1 MILRKQK
8 PEDLKLINAINDCLN
23 ELDTY
28 SPDDPRYLK
37 TLASLEKLIDLR
49 AAKRRKYNIDLN
61 TLLLVG
67 GNLAGI
73 MIIVYY
79 EQASAFT
86 SKAQNFVL
94 KSR

>member
-23 ELDTY
+23 ELDTFG
-28 SPDDPRYLK
+28 PDDPRYIK
-37 TLASLEKLIDLR
+37 TLASLQKLMELQN
-49 AAKRRKYNIDLN
+49 AKRRKYNIDMN
-61 TLLLVG
+61 TVLLVA

-73 MIIVYY
+73 MIIVYS
-79 EQASAFT
+79 ERASAFT
-86 SKAQNFVL
+86 SKAQGFIL

>member
-23 ELDTY
+23 ELDTFG
-28 SPDDPRYLK
+28 PDDPRYIK
-37 TLASLEKLIDLR
+37 TLASLQKLMELQN
-49 AAKRRKYNIDLN
+49 AKQRKYNIDMN
-61 TLLLVG
+61 TVLLVA

-73 MIIVYY
+73 MIIVYS
-79 EQASAFT
+79 ERASAFT
-86 SKAQNFVL
+86 SKAQGFIL

>member
-23 ELDTY
+23 ELDTFA
-28 SPDDPRYLK
+28 PDDPRYIK
-37 TLASLEKLIDLR
+37 TLASLERLMDMQK
-49 AAKRRKYNIDLN
+49 AKTPKYSVDLN
-61 TLLLVG
+61 TVLLVA

-73 MIIVYY
+73 MIIVYS
-79 EQASAFT
+79 ERASAFT
-86 SKAQNFVL
+86 SKAQGFIL

>member
-1 MILRKQK
+1 MILRQRK

-28 SPDDPRYLK
+28 APDDARYLK
-37 TLASLEKLIDLR
+37 TLTTLERLMELQNAKKRKWTIDM
-49 AAKRRKYNIDLN
+49 N
-61 TLLLVG
+61 TVVLVA

-73 MIIVYY
+73 AIIVYS
-79 EQASAFT
+79 ERATAFT

-94 KSR
+94 KTR

>member
-23 ELDTY
+23 ELDTFG
-28 SPDDPRYLK
+28 PDDPRYIK
-37 TLASLEKLIDLR
+37 TLASLERLMEIQK
-49 AAKRRKYNIDLN
+49 AKKPKYNIDIN
-61 TLLLVG
+61 TVLLVA

-73 MIIVYY
+73 CIIVYS
-79 EQASAFT
+79 ERASAFT
-86 SKAQNFVL
+86 SKAQGFIL